1 MNSSLGDALVRDA
14 VALHLEIAPELVRP
28 ETRLRADLGLDP
40 LDLVL
45 IVLRIEDVA
54 GTELPVG
61 ELEDVHTIAELQAFV
76 RRYGRA
82 RDTEPAP
89 EPRTASGIRPL
100 VGTRRRVGT

>member
-1 MNSSLGDALVRDA
+1 MYSSCPV
-14 VALHLEIAPELVRP
+14 EIDPALVRP
-28 ETRLRADLGLDP
+28 ETRLHADLGLDP

-61 ELEDVHTIAELQAFV
+61 ELEGVHTVAELQAFV

-89 EPRTASGIRPL
+89 EPRTVSAFRPL
-100 VGTRRRVGT
+100 VGARRRVGA